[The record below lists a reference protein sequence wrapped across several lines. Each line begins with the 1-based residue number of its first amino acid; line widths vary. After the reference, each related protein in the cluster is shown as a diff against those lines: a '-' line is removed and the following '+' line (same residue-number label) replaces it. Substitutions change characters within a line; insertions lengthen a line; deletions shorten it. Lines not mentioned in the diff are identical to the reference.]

1 MPPMSAK
8 KVWVPAASASVG
20 SPVRALMEW
29 CGDHRSSEK
38 PRHCNVSVCCVSN
51 ATVKRPD
58 GLQEETDQT
67 GRARNQEDDPDGLF

>member
-8 KVWVPAASASVG
+8 KVCALAASAAVG

-29 CGDHRSSEK
+29 CGDYHSSEK

-58 GLQEETDQT
+58 GLQEETDKS
-67 GRARNQEDDPDGLF
+67 GGERDREDGT